1 MGKKLNINWAEI
13 DWSKRNRT
21 IAKAL
26 GMADTT
32 VAYHRNKYDA
42 RQTVRAKYRVAWE
55 TTDWTRKDVR
65 IAEERMI
72 TPQAVSVARLRFAPD
87 HLKRSPGSRKANEV
101 RFKKVTATETAAAQN
116 TTITVAKVWP
126 TPYLKPVAAQPGFV
140 KRCLIKVRD
149 WLFNLCIS
157 VEKEAGK

>member
-32 VAYHRNKYDA
+32 VSYHRRKFDT
-42 RQTVRAKYRVAWE
+42 RHTVRASYRVSWD
-55 TTDWTRKDVR
+55 TTDWTRRDAD
-65 IAEERMI
+65 IAHERMM
-72 TPQAVSVARLRFAPD
+72 TPQAVSAARLKHAPD
-87 HLKRSPGSRKANEV
+87 NLKRSPGSRKANEV
-101 RFKKVTATETAAAQN
+101 RFKRVTATETAAAEN
-116 TTITVAKVWP
+116 TPITTAKVWP

-149 WLFNLCIS
+149 WLFNLCVS